1 MAGVLDKVKD
11 LRDKTNAGMMDCK
24 NALTEANG
32 DIEKAIEVL
41 RKKGLSLATK
51 RSSRSAKEGAVASY
65 IHMNGKIGVL
75 LEVNCETDFV
85 ARNEQFQGFV
95 KDLTMHIAAT
105 NPEYLKREDVPSE
118 VVEKEKEIIKEQ
130 CKDKPAKAMDK
141 IVEGKLNSY
150 YKDNCLLEQ
159 VFVKDPKVTIK
170 DLLND
175 IIAKTGE
182 NVVVKR
188 YMRYQLGESE

>member
-11 LRDKTNAGMMDCK
+11 LREKTNAGMMDCK
-24 NALTEANG
+24 NALKEADG

-41 RKKGLSLATK
+41 RKRGLSLAAK
-51 RSSRSAKEGAVASY
+51 RSSRSAKEGAIASY

-85 ARNEQFQGFV
+85 ARNEQFKEFV

-105 NPEYLKREDVPSE
+105 NPAYLKREDVPAN
-118 VVEKEKEIIKEQ
+118 VVEKEKEIIREQ
-130 CKDKPAKAMDK
+130 CKDKPEKAMDK

-150 YKDNCLLEQ
+150 YKDNCFLEQ
-159 VFVKDPKVTIK
+159 PFVKDPKVSIK

-175 IIAKTGE
+175 IITKTGE
-182 NVVVKR
+182 NVVIKR
-188 YMRYQLGESE
+188 YTRYQLGESE

>member
-11 LRDKTNAGMMDCK
+11 LREKTNAGMMDCK
-24 NALTEANG
+24 NALKEADG

-41 RKKGLSLATK
+41 RKRGLSLAAK
-51 RSSRSAKEGAVASY
+51 RSSRSAKEGAIASY

-85 ARNEQFQGFV
+85 ARNEQFKEFV

-105 NPEYLKREDVPSE
+105 NPAYLKREDVPAN
-118 VVEKEKEIIKEQ
+118 VVEKEKEIIREQ
-130 CKDKPAKAMDK
+130 CKDKPEKAMDK

-150 YKDNCLLEQ
+150 YKDNCFLEQ
-159 VFVKDPKVTIK
+159 PFVKDPKISIK

-175 IIAKTGE
+175 IITKTGE
-182 NVVVKR
+182 NVVIKR
-188 YMRYQLGESE
+188 YTRYQLGESE